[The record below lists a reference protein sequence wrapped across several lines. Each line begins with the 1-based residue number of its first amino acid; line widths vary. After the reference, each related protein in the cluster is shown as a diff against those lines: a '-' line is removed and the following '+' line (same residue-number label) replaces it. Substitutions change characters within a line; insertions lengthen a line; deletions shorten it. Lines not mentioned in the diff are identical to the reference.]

1 LIYIDELTK
10 VKMPKKNIAILSG
23 GWSREREISIKSGK
37 AVYDALDKEKYSATV
52 YDPRKDLNLLIKN
65 RQSIELAFILLHGRF
80 GEDGCIQGFLN
91 LLNIPFVGSDVTA
104 SAMSSNKRLAKDMYK
119 LAGLNIIK
127 DVTIKRGRNF
137 SVDQIIDL
145 LGEKTIVKPLS
156 EGSSFGISVCNN
168 RNELQEGI
176 ESTFKYEN
184 EIMIEKFINGREV
197 TCCVLGNDTLESLPI
212 VEIIPNNG
220 YKFFNYEAKYT
231 KGATKEVCPADLP
244 CDISE
249 KVIEYAKTAHRVLQC
264 RTWSRTDMII
274 QGKDI
279 FILETNTIPGMTE
292 NSLVPL
298 ASRAAG
304 ISITSLLDRLIDL
317 SLEKPAVSLV

>member
-1 LIYIDELTK
+1 M
-10 VKMPKKNIAILSG
+10 VKISKINIALISG
-23 GWSREREISIKSGK
+23 GWSREREISIKSGM
-37 AVYDALDKEKYSATV
+37 AVYDALDKDKYSATV
-52 YDPRKDLNLLIKN
+52 YDPRDGLDLLIKN

-91 LLNIPFVGSDVTA
+91 LLNIPFIGSDVTA
-104 SAMSSNKRLAKDMYK
+104 SAMASNKRIAKDMYK
-119 LAGLNIIK
+119 LAGLNIIQ
-127 DVTIKRGRNF
+127 DITLKRGSDF
-137 SVDQIIDL
+137 SVEQITNL

-168 RNELQEGI
+168 RDELQEGI
-176 ESTFKYEN
+176 ENSFKYEK

-197 TCCVLGNDTLESLPI
+197 TCCVLGNDNLETLPI

-231 KGATKEVCPADLP
+231 KGATKEVCPADLSS
-244 CDISE
+244 DISE
-249 KVIEYAKTAHRVLQC
+249 RVIQYAKVAHRALQC

-274 QGKDI
+274 LGKEV

-292 NSLVPL
+292 NSLFPL
-298 ASRAAG
+298 ASRAAN
-304 ISITSLLDRLIDL
+304 ISMTQLLDKLIDL
-317 SLEKPAVSLV
+317 SLEKSAQSYV

>member
-1 LIYIDELTK
+1 
-10 VKMPKKNIAILSG
+10 M
-23 GWSREREISIKSGK
+23 
-37 AVYDALDKEKYSATV
+37 
-52 YDPRKDLNLLIKN
+52 
-65 RQSIELAFILLHGRF
+65 
-80 GEDGCIQGFLN
+80 
-91 LLNIPFVGSDVTA
+91 
-104 SAMSSNKRLAKDMYK
+104 
-119 LAGLNIIK
+119 
-127 DVTIKRGRNF
+127 
-137 SVDQIIDL
+137 
-145 LGEKTIVKPLS
+145 
-156 EGSSFGISVCNN
+156 CNN

-231 KGATKEVCPADLP
+231 RGATKEVCPADLSS
-244 CDISE
+244 DIAD
-249 KVIEYAKTAHRVLQC
+249 KVIQCAKAAHHALRC

-298 ASRAAG
+298 ASRTAG
-304 ISITSLLDRLIDL
+304 ISMTQLLDRLIAL
-317 SLEKPAVSLV
+317 SLEKPDTSQV